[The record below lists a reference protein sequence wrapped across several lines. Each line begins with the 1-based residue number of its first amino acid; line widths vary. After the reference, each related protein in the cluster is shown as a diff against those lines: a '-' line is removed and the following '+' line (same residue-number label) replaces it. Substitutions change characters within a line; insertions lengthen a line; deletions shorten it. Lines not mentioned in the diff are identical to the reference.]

1 MQPFK
6 HHTTTSKNLHLE
18 HLEDQVLNRGVAG
31 ALESINFLKSLQE
44 MLSGHGKNPINI
56 TTKWDGAPSII
67 CGINPENGKFFVGT
81 KSVFAKAAKLNYT
94 YQDII
99 QNHDSIGL
107 RAKLWDCL
115 QYLPELGIKTILQG
129 DVLFTQGEQEVNTIE
144 GEKYLTFTPNTLTYA
159 FPVDSV
165 TAKRIHRA
173 KIGIIFHTEYRGL
186 SMLELEA
193 SFNIDIGPLSYPINV
208 WWRDASFVDQT
219 GTSTFTEDEMLGM
232 SELILQAVNILASLN
247 GKVLNQMA
255 LNTTYRSWLKIF
267 NNSKIREGQS
277 ITDTITHTNDFIH
290 WVDARLTAE
299 IGEAK
304 MPETQRKRTQ
314 EKTTIL
320 GFFRAHAEELKQIF
334 DLINA
339 LNSAKMMIVDK
350 LGQVQSTHT
359 FLKTSTGYKVTK
371 PEGFVAVDHIG
382 NAVKLVD
389 RLEFSHANFS
399 PAKDWK
405 K

>member
-6 HHTTTSKNLHLE
+6 QHNNVSKNLHLE

-44 MLSGHGKNPINI
+44 MLSGHGKNPINVTI
-56 TTKWDGAPSII
+56 KWDGAPSII

-81 KSVFAKAAKLNYT
+81 KSVFAKTSKLNYT
-94 YQDII
+94 YQDIV
-99 QNHDSIGL
+99 QNHDSVGL
-107 RAKLWDCL
+107 RVKLWDCL

-129 DVLFTQGEQEVNTIE
+129 DVLFTEGDQGLQIID
-144 GEKYLTFTPNTLTYA
+144 GEKYVTFMPNTITYA
-159 FPVDSV
+159 FPADSI
-165 TAKRIHRA
+165 TAKRIQKA
-173 KIGIIFHTEYRGL
+173 KLGIIFHTEYHGP
-186 SMLELEA
+186 SMSELEA
-193 SFNIDIGPLSYPINV
+193 SFNINTGPLAYPINV
-208 WWRDASFVDQT
+208 WWRDASFIDQT
-219 GTSTFTEDEMLGM
+219 GTATFTEDEMLGLT
-232 SELILQAVNILASLN
+232 ELILQAVNILASLN

-304 MPETQRKRTQ
+304 MLETQRKRTQ

-339 LNSAKMMIVDK
+339 LNYAKMMIVDK